1 MTAIQC
7 PDCDLRFAS
16 ERDLDD
22 HLKLDHPDFHVEP
35 KTPEDAILLERRH
48 RNARRHRPEPRNG

>member
-1 MTAIQC
+1 MYIQC
-7 PDCDLRFAS
+7 PDCELRFSS

-35 KTPEDAILLERRH
+35 KSPEDAFLLETRR
-48 RNARRHRPEPRNG
+48 RRHRPEPRNG

>member
-1 MTAIQC
+1 MSAIQC

-35 KTPEDAILLERRH
+35 KSPEDALLMERRH
-48 RNARRHRPEPRNG
+48 SHRRHRPEPRNG